1 MKKLKTLTAGS
12 VLLTMVL
19 GASGAALAETAKPVE
34 VKTEAQEAVPA
45 VKAGAVLVRSAGML
59 FNPVH
64 ERKYMQL
71 LVQSYAPDS
80 AAQWNAALEERKQVE
95 SDMSKTLEKQVIL
108 KTAPATPVE
117 AIKIQK
123 LDDASAGADGT
134 DNIRFEIK
142 QGNELHVSATKAIAA
157 GGTMK
162 KELTESMKLQ
172 DDFAKAVES
181 GDASAIRA
189 LLPKL
194 LDDYTKQTAEM
205 KEAADKMKTQQTEQQ

>member
-1 MKKLKTLTAGS
+1 MKRLKVLTAGS

-19 GASGAALAETAKPVE
+19 GASGAALAETAKPAE
-34 VKTEAQEAVPA
+34 VKTEAQGTTAA
-45 VKAGAVLVRSAGML
+45 IKAPMVTVRAAGML

-71 LVQSYAPDS
+71 LVQAYAPQS

-95 SDMSKTLEKQVIL
+95 SVMSKTLEKQVIL
-108 KTAPATPVE
+108 KTDAVPVE
-117 AIKIQK
+117 AVEIRKVDGTK
-123 LDDASAGADGT
+123 EEAGAT
-134 DNIRFEIK
+134 DSIRLEIK
-142 QGNELHVSATKAIAA
+142 EGSELHMSPAKTIAA
-157 GGTMK
+157 VGAVK

-172 DDFAKAVES
+172 DEFAKAVES
-181 GDASAIRA
+181 GDASAIQA

-205 KEAADKMKTQQTEQQ
+205 KQAAEKMKAQQSEQQ